1 MISVRG
7 ILARVYGINILITVR
22 GYKIYTREMPMET
35 TVIPFQGLRY
45 NVQNIGDMTNVIA
58 PPYDVIKPEE
68 RIELE
73 ARHPE
78 NIIRLILSQPQD
90 DDTDKNNQYTRAAGL
105 MQQWMSDKTLIQDP
119 TPRYYIYD
127 QSFTAPD
134 GKHYT
139 RRAIIALVKLEP
151 FENQVILPHEKT
163 HAGPKIDRLNLMR
176 ACHAN
181 LSPIFLLYQDANGDI
196 EHIMQDWTD
205 DNPPEVD
212 CPDTFESTHQ
222 LWCMDNPDSNNQI
235 QKLFSS
241 KPLLIADGHH
251 RYETALAFREEMS
264 RQRGV
269 NTGLGYDYMMV
280 NLVRMESPGL
290 AVLAIH
296 RLLSDLTAEQ
306 INRAIAGMSEEFEVH
321 EVDSL
326 SNLMQ
331 KLETFRGKS
340 PAVGVSTPDNKY
352 RFLIPRSISEG
363 QLDVSLIQDTII
375 QKLFRIETL
384 ADHISYTAYTDDA
397 VEHVNAGNDRVAL
410 LMNPTPV
417 EQVLDV
423 AKAGSVMPQKSTYF
437 YPKMATGFVVNLLN
451 R

>member
-1 MISVRG
+1 
-7 ILARVYGINILITVR
+7 
-22 GYKIYTREMPMET
+22 MET
-35 TVIPFQGLRY
+35 TVVPFQGLRY
-45 NVQNIGDMTNVIA
+45 NLEKVGDITDVIA

-73 ARHPE
+73 TRHTE

-90 DDTDKNNQYTRAAGL
+90 DDTDKNNQYTRAAEL
-105 MQQWMSDKTLIQDP
+105 MQQWMSDNTLVRDP

-151 FENQVILPHEKT
+151 FENKVILPHEKT

-176 ACHAN
+176 TCHAN
-181 LSPIFLLYQDANGDI
+181 LSPIFLLYQDADGDI
-196 EHIMQDWTD
+196 EQIMQEWTD
-205 DNPPEVD
+205 DNTPEAD
-212 CPDTFESTHQ
+212 CPDTFGSTHQ
-222 LWCMDNPDSNNQI
+222 LWCMDNTVSNNKI
-235 QKLFSS
+235 RKLFSA

-251 RYETALAFREEMS
+251 RYETALAFKDEMS
-264 RQRGV
+264 QQRGI
-269 NTGLGYDYMMV
+269 NTAHGYDYMMV

-296 RLLSDLTAEQ
+296 RLLSDLTEHQ
-306 INRAIAGMSEEFEVH
+306 INNAIAGLSKVFEVQ
-321 EVDSL
+321 EADSR
-326 SNLMQ
+326 SSLMA
-331 KLETFRGKS
+331 KLETFKGKS
-340 PAVGVSTPDNKY
+340 PAVGMSTPDNKY
-352 RFLIPRSISEG
+352 RLLIPRSISEG
-363 QLDVSLIQDTII
+363 QLDVTLVQETII
-375 QKLFRIETL
+375 QKLFKIETL
-384 ADHISYTAYTDDA
+384 ADHISYTAYTDD
-397 VEHVNAGNDRVAL
+397 VVVHVQEGSDRVAL

-423 AKAGSVMPQKSTYF
+423 AMAGSVMPQKSTYF

>member
-1 MISVRG
+1 MD
-7 ILARVYGINILITVR
+7 
-22 GYKIYTREMPMET
+22 T
-35 TVIPFQGLRY
+35 TVIPFKGLRY
-45 NVQNIGDMTNVIA
+45 NVEKVGDISDVIA

-90 DDTDKNNQYTRAAGL
+90 KDTEKNNQYTRAAQL
-105 MQQWMSDKTLIQDP
+105 MNEWMSNNTLVRDT

-134 GKHYT
+134 RKHYT

-151 FENQVILPHEKT
+151 FENKVILPHEKT
-163 HAGPKIDRLNLMR
+163 HVGPKIDRLNLMR

-181 LSPIFLLYQDANGDI
+181 LSPIFLLYQDADGDI
-196 EHIMQDWTD
+196 EGIMQDWTD
-205 DNPPEVD
+205 DNAPEVD
-212 CPDTFESTHQ
+212 CPDTFGSTHQ
-222 LWCMDNPDSNNQI
+222 LWCMDNPDSNNKI
-235 QKLFSS
+235 QELFSA

-251 RYETALAFREEMS
+251 RYETALAFRDEMS
-264 RQRGV
+264 RQRGI
-269 NTGLGYDYMMV
+269 NTSHGYDYMMV

-296 RLLSDLTAEQ
+296 RLLSHLTTEQ
-306 INRAIAGMSEEFEVH
+306 INNAVSSLPEVFEVH
-321 EVDSL
+321 EIDSL
-326 SNLMQ
+326 SNLMD
-331 KLETFRGKS
+331 KLDSYKGKS
-340 PAVGVSTPDNKY
+340 SAVGMSTPDKKY
-352 RFLIPRSISEG
+352 RLLIPRTISEG
-363 QLDVSLIQDTII
+363 QLDVTLVQDTII
-375 QKLFRIETL
+375 QKLFKIETL

-397 VEHVNAGNDRVAL
+397 LEHVKGASDRVAL

-423 AKAGSVMPQKSTYF
+423 AMAGKIMPQKSTYF

>member
-1 MISVRG
+1 
-7 ILARVYGINILITVR
+7 
-22 GYKIYTREMPMET
+22 MET
-35 TVIPFQGLRY
+35 TVVPFQGLRY
-45 NVQNIGDMTNVIA
+45 NVEKVGDIANVIA

-90 DDTDKNNQYTRAAGL
+90 EDTEKDNQYTRAAGL
-105 MQQWMSDKTLIQDP
+105 MHEWMSNNTLVRDT

-127 QSFTAPD
+127 QSFSAPD

-139 RRAIIALVKLEP
+139 RRAIIALIKLEP
-151 FENQVILPHEKT
+151 FENKVILPHEKT

-181 LSPIFLLYQDANGDI
+181 LSPIFLLYQDAKGDI
-196 EHIMQDWTD
+196 EQIMQDWTD
-205 DNPPEVD
+205 DNTPELD
-212 CPDTFESTHQ
+212 CPDTFGSTHQ
-222 LWCMDNPDSNNQI
+222 LWCMDNPDSNNKI
-235 QKLFSS
+235 QELFSA

-264 RQRGV
+264 RQRGI
-269 NTGLGYDYMMV
+269 NPSLGYDYMMV

-296 RLLSDLTAEQ
+296 RLLSELTAAQ
-306 INRAIAGMSEEFEVH
+306 INQVIAGLPEVFEVH
-321 EVDSL
+321 EIDSL
-326 SNLMQ
+326 SNLMD
-331 KLETFRGKS
+331 KLETFQRKS
-340 PAVGVSTPDNKY
+340 PAVGMYTPDNKF
-352 RFLIPRSISEG
+352 RLLIPHSSSKE
-363 QLDVSLIQDTII
+363 QLDVTLVQETII
-375 QKLFRIETL
+375 KKLFKIETL
-384 ADHISYTAYTDDA
+384 ADHISYTASTDD
-397 VEHVNAGNDRVAL
+397 VVDHMKEGSDRVAI

-423 AKAGSVMPQKSTYF
+423 ATAGSVMPQKSTYF

>member
-1 MISVRG
+1 
-7 ILARVYGINILITVR
+7 
-22 GYKIYTREMPMET
+22 MET
-35 TVIPFQGLRY
+35 TVLPFQGLRY
-45 NVQNIGDMTNVIA
+45 NVEKVGNIADVIA

-68 RIELE
+68 RTELE

-90 DDTDKNNQYTRAAGL
+90 DDTDKDNQYTRAAEL
-105 MQQWMSDKTLIQDP
+105 MHQWMSNNTLVRDSKP
-119 TPRYYIYD
+119 HYYIYD

-151 FENQVILPHEKT
+151 FENRVVLPHEKT

-196 EHIMQDWTD
+196 EQIMKDFTD
-205 DNPPEVD
+205 DNPPEID
-212 CPDTFESTHQ
+212 CPDTFGSTHQ
-222 LWCMDNPDSNNQI
+222 LWGMDNRDSNSEI
-235 QKLFSS
+235 QSLFSS

-251 RYETALAFREEMS
+251 RYETALALREEMS
-264 RQRGV
+264 RQRGT
-269 NTGLGYDYMMV
+269 NTPLGYDYMMV

-296 RLLSDLTAEQ
+296 RLLSGLTEKQ
-306 INRAIAGMSEEFEVH
+306 INRAVADLHEVFEVQ
-321 EVDSL
+321 EIDSL
-326 SNLMQ
+326 SNLMA
-331 KLETFRGKS
+331 KLDTFRGKS
-340 PAVGVSTPDNKY
+340 PAVGMSTPDNTY
-352 RFLIPRSISEG
+352 RLLIPHTVSAG
-363 QLDVSLIQDTII
+363 QLDVTLVQDTII
-375 QKLFRIETL
+375 QKLFKIETL
-384 ADHISYTAYTDDA
+384 ADHISYTAYVDDA
-397 VEHVNAGNDRVAL
+397 AAHVKVGSDRVAL

-423 AKAGSVMPQKSTYF
+423 ATAGSVMPQKSTYF
-437 YPKMATGFVVNLLN
+437 YPKMATGFVLNLLN